1 MTGGKLG
8 GLLMGWARPRV
19 APREALSREYE
30 RQGGE
35 KRHGREGRGARST
48 AAEKDGVSGGCGA
61 TRAASSAAA
70 AGGGG
75 AGQPGEGGEKQKK
88 KPKQRTNRK
97 NQNERPNGRSEYDMK
112 IRGQRRSRQMPR
124 RREGR
129 RGQSRATGRERRCRE
144 RSRRAAQGLRQ
155 SPARGGPRSGAQG
168 PCWGQWQRGRKR
180 DQGWA
185 GPTCPSGW
193 GLCCFFLYLTA
204 QARVLSWKRKLRAE
218 CRGDGQGG
226 SRRGPTFHRA
236 ASAATPWPVLL

>member
-1 MTGGKLG
+1 MGGKLG

-88 KPKQRTNRK
+88 KTKTKNKQKEPK
-97 NQNERPNGRSEYDMK
+97 
-112 IRGQRRSRQMPR
+112 
-124 RREGR
+124 
-129 RGQSRATGRERRCRE
+129 
-144 RSRRAAQGLRQ
+144 
-155 SPARGGPRSGAQG
+155 
-168 PCWGQWQRGRKR
+168 
-180 DQGWA
+180 
-185 GPTCPSGW
+185 
-193 GLCCFFLYLTA
+193 
-204 QARVLSWKRKLRAE
+204 
-218 CRGDGQGG
+218 
-226 SRRGPTFHRA
+226 
-236 ASAATPWPVLL
+236 

>member
-1 MTGGKLG
+1 
-8 GLLMGWARPRV
+8 
-19 APREALSREYE
+19 
-30 RQGGE
+30 
-35 KRHGREGRGARST
+35 
-48 AAEKDGVSGGCGA
+48 
-61 TRAASSAAA
+61 
-70 AGGGG
+70 
-75 AGQPGEGGEKQKK
+75 
-88 KPKQRTNRK
+88 
-97 NQNERPNGRSEYDMK
+97 
-112 IRGQRRSRQMPR
+112 MPR

-168 PCWGQWQRGRKR
+168 PCWGQWQRGHKR

-193 GLCCFFLYLTA
+193 GLCCFILYLTA

-226 SRRGPTFHRA
+226 SRRGPTSHRA